1 MKMNYLTRSVLHK
14 YILLLFLCLAA
25 FGIEAKNL
33 PDPTGKLVSDYI
45 QLLSSSEIQTLER
58 KLVAYNDSTS
68 TQIAVVIESS
78 LEGDD
83 IFEYSFRVA
92 EKWGIGRS
100 GKDNGILLYIAF
112 NDRKLYIQTGSGTEG
127 FLPDALAKRI
137 IENTIIPAFR
147 NQQYFTGLDKAT
159 NIIMQLGSG
168 EYVSEGKQSAF
179 SQDSDKIAGGIVLF
193 IFFIIFIL
201 IIMAIIYCKKKGNCD
216 SGSSGGGYSDR
227 GRYSSGGGF
236 GGFGGFGGGRSSG
249 SGFGGGGGGFGGFGG
264 GGFSGGGAGGSW

>member
-1 MKMNYLTRSVLHK
+1 MSALSYVVSMSV

-193 IFFIIFIL
+193 IFFIIFKTQEIVG
-201 IIMAIIYCKKKGNCD
+201 KV
-216 SGSSGGGYSDR
+216 
-227 GRYSSGGGF
+227 
-236 GGFGGFGGGRSSG
+236 
-249 SGFGGGGGGFGGFGG
+249 SGFNKISKALLKGFATYTGQFMKN
-264 GGFSGGGAGGSW
+264 FTMKINLKIYQTMP